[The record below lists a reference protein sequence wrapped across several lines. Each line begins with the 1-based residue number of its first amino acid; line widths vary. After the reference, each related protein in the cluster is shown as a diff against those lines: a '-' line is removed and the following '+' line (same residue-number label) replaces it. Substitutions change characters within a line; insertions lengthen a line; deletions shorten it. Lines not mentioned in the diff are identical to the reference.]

1 MWQCS
6 VSCMLF
12 NLIIILILCSTER
25 FLFPQIRFPCICWGC
40 LVFGKYIYLLS
51 SSWNYWLWCSVP
63 WGTGWHRLVFSLHAH
78 SQPPLFIVIWLCV
91 FIFSTRWLPQ
101 WYNLAQCY
109 CDFVDK
115 SGPIYYPHVLVYSRM
130 QRAIDQQFQKRN
142 GCLPSCYG
150 IGN

>member
-1 MWQCS
+1 M
-6 VSCMLF
+6 F
-12 NLIIILILCSTER
+12 TER

-40 LVFGKYIYLLS
+40 LVFGNHMYLLARHGITGGDVQF
-51 SSWNYWLWCSVP
+51 LGERTGTVWCSLCMHTHNP
-63 WGTGWHRLVFSLHAH
+63 HCLL
-78 SQPPLFIVIWLCV
+78 LLWLCV

-115 SGPIYYPHVLVYSRM
+115 SGPIYYPQVLVYSRM
-130 QRAIDQQFQKRN
+130 QRAIDQQLQKRN